1 MNRKEFLLSLGMARA
16 AAPAIVAE
24 RPGPKVLLV
33 VAHPD
38 DEYFFAATVYRIAKE
53 LHGTVDQVVITNG
66 EAGFRYSTLAE
77 SYYNAKLTDESA
89 ARARLPEIRRRE
101 TLAAGRVLG
110 IRRHHFLNQ
119 RDARFTLD
127 PEEAFRLWDTD
138 AVTRWIAGLMD
149 RERYEFVFGV
159 LPTADTHGH
168 HQSATL
174 IALDAARRLAEIDR
188 PVMLGADPAVA
199 AQPLRDYK
207 GLASR
212 ADTAPCSDAPVFRF
226 SRAARFGFN
235 NSLTYQIVVNWM
247 IAEHKSQG
255 LFQMQCNQLDEER
268 FWLLGGNDHVEKT
281 RGFFSA
287 IRA

>member
-1 MNRKEFLLSLGMARA
+1 MNRKEFLFSLGVARA
-16 AAPAIVAE
+16 AASAVVSE

-53 LHGTVDQVVITNG
+53 LRGTVDQVVITNG

-77 SYYNAKLTDESA
+77 PYYNAKLTDEHA
-89 ARARLPEIRRRE
+89 AQVRLPEIRRRE

-127 PEEAFRLWDTD
+127 PEEAFRLWDTE
-138 AVTRWIAGLMD
+138 AVTRWIAGLME

-174 IALDAARRLAEIDR
+174 IALDAAGRLSESDR
-188 PVMLGADPAVA
+188 PVLLGGDPAVST
-199 AQPLRDYK
+199 QPLRDCK
-207 GLASR
+207 GLAGR
-212 ADTAPCSDAPVFRF
+212 ADTAALSGHPGVSVQPRGPLRIQSIADLSDRSEPDDC
-226 SRAARFGFN
+226 RA
-235 NSLTYQIVVNWM
+235 
-247 IAEHKSQG
+247 
-255 LFQMQCNQLDEER
+255 
-268 FWLLGGNDHVEKT
+268 
-281 RGFFSA
+281 
-287 IRA
+287 